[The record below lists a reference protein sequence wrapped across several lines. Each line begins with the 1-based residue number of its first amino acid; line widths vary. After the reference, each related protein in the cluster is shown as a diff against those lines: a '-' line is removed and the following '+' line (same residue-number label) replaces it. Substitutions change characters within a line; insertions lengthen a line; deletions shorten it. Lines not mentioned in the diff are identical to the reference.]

1 MYEKIALEGKTQE
14 EWKML
19 RKTGIGGSDA
29 GAVVGVNPYRSAMN
43 VYLDKISNETE
54 QQENEAI
61 RCGHDLEQ
69 YVADRFTEATGLK
82 VRKSNF
88 MYRSVEHPFMF
99 ADVDRL
105 VVGEDAGLECKTCS
119 AYNASAWDDQS
130 IPESYIVQ
138 CYHYMAVTG
147 KKTWYIAC
155 LIMGV
160 GFVYRKLC
168 WDDAIIM
175 GLIETEQTFW
185 YDHVVPRSIP
195 KPDGSDACSK
205 ALNLLYPNAQSDK
218 TIDLDGVEEK
228 LNRRAEIIKEIEIL
242 EQEQKEIEQTIKLA
256 MEDCGKAK
264 SGKYRISW
272 ENVDTTR
279 LDTKRIKVER
289 PDIYEQYANT
299 SSSRRFSVKAA

>member
-1 MYEKIALEGKTQE
+1 MYERIALEGKTQE
-14 EWKML
+14 EWKLL

-29 GAVVGVNPYRSAMN
+29 GAVIGVNPYRSAMN
-43 VYLDKISNETE
+43 VYLDKISTETE

-69 YVADRFTEATGLK
+69 YVAERFTEATGLK

-88 MYRSVEHPFMF
+88 MYRSLDHPFML

-105 VVGEDAGLECKTCS
+105 VVGEDAGLECKTCN

-138 CYHYMAVTG
+138 CYHYMAVTR
-147 KKTWYIAC
+147 KRTWYIAC

-175 GLIETEQTFW
+175 GLIETEQRFW
-185 YDHVVPRSIP
+185 YDHVVPRIIP
-195 KPDGSDACSK
+195 KPDGSDSCSK
-205 ALNLLYPNAQSDK
+205 ALNLLYPNAQSDR
-218 TIDLDGVEEK
+218 TIELDDVEDK
-228 LNRRAEIIKEIEIL
+228 LNRRAEILKEIDLL
-242 EQEQKEIEQTIKLA
+242 EQEQKEIEQTVKLA

-279 LDTKRIKVER
+279 LDTKRIKIER
-289 PDIYEQYANT
+289 PDIYEQYSNT

>member
-1 MYEKIALEGKTQE
+1 MYERISLEGKTLE
-14 EWKML
+14 DWKIL

-29 GAVVGVNPYRSAMN
+29 GAVIGVNPYRSTMN
-43 VYLDKISNETE
+43 VYLDKISIETE

-88 MYRSVEHPFMF
+88 MYRSVEHPFML

-105 VVGEDAGLECKTCS
+105 VVGEDAGLECKTCN
-119 AYNASAWDDQS
+119 AYNASAWEDQS

-147 KKTWYIAC
+147 KKIWYIAC

-175 GLIETEQTFW
+175 GLIETEQRFW
-185 YDHVVPRSIP
+185 YDHVVPRIIP
-195 KPDGSDACSK
+195 KPDGSDSCSK
-205 ALNLLYPNAQSDK
+205 ALNLLYPNAQSDI
-218 TIDLDGVEEK
+218 TLELDEVEEK
-228 LNRRAEIIKEIEIL
+228 LNRRAEILKEVELL
-242 EQEQKEIEQTIKLA
+242 EQEQKEIEQTVKLA

-279 LDTKRIKVER
+279 LDTKRIKLEK
-289 PDIYEQYANT
+289 PEIYEQYSTT